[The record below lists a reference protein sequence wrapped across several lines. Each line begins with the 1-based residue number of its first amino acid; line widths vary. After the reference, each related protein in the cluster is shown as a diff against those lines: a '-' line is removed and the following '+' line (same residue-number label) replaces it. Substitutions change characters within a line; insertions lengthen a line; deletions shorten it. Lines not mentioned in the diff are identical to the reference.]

1 MLINRLSICTCL
13 AVVHLSSKQTLHK
26 YSWQFQVPLTEFC
39 ALDKWPF
46 GILNVYRL
54 SWWSPKDVAFSTF
67 IGLAGGPQKTWHS
80 QRLSGLA
87 GGPQKTWHSQCLS
100 GLAGGPQKTYIK
112 KLVKIV

>member
-67 IGLAGGPQKTWHS
+67 IGLSWWSPKDVH
-80 QRLSGLA
+80 
-87 GGPQKTWHSQCLS
+87 
-100 GLAGGPQKTYIK
+100 K